1 MTLHAAAVV
10 CSYNP
15 RKFIEAHQGNLQNIS
30 VYGQESNPTTW
41 KMCMMNLA
49 IRGIEANLGQYNAD
63 SFTNDQHKTLK
74 ADYVLANP
82 PFNMEWPL
90 AQVKEDVRWKYGL
103 PPASNANY
111 AWMQHMIHHLAPNG
125 KLGLVLANGSLSSQA
140 SGEGDYTAKDT

>member
-1 MTLHAAAVV
+1 MQSAE
-10 CSYNP
+10 
-15 RKFIEAHQGNLQNIS
+15 FIEHHQGNIQNIS

-63 SFTNDQHKTLK
+63 SFTNDQHARLK

-82 PFNMEWPL
+82 PFNMDWPQS
-90 AQVKEDVRWKYGL
+90 QVADDPRWKYGL

-111 AWMQHMIHHLAPNG
+111 A
-125 KLGLVLANGSLSSQA
+125 
-140 SGEGDYTAKDT
+140 